1 MHILKK
7 SLLALALIASAAAAQ
22 AQAWPT
28 KPIRF
33 VVPFPAAGPVD
44 LVARSLSQAIA
55 PALGT
60 QVIVDNRAGAFG
72 TIGSDA
78 VAKSPPDGYTALVM
92 VSGGHSLTPAI
103 MNLKYAPLKDLPVLV
118 GVARSEHV
126 LVTGAKNKGMSMQ
139 DFIAFAKANPG
150 KVNVGGIGTGSTNHL
165 AGELFKRSAGF
176 TGLHVP
182 YNGAAPLALAVVS
195 GEVDLAVLD
204 MGGVL
209 PHIAAGNLVPL
220 AVASVKRSEF
230 LPQVPT
236 TAEVGFPAL
245 ISENVYGIFLPAGV
259 ASEVQTKLGSTIV
272 AAVGSPAVQE
282 QLRKSGLVPQVIP
295 RAELDAMIKTQ
306 QDKLVPLAQELK
318 IRLD

>member
-1 MHILKK
+1 MSILKK
-7 SLLALALIASAAAAQ
+7 SLLAFALIASAAAAQ
-22 AQAWPT
+22 AQAWPN

-44 LVARSLSQAIA
+44 LVGRSIGQAIG
-55 PALGT
+55 PGLGT
-60 QVIVDNRAGAFG
+60 QVIVDNRVGAFG

-103 MNLKYAPLKDLPVLV
+103 MNLKYDPLKDLPVLL

-126 LVTGAKNKGMSMQ
+126 LVTGAKNKGMSLQ
-139 DFIAFAKANPG
+139 DFIKSAKASPG

-165 AGELFKRSAGF
+165 AGEMFQRQAGF

-182 YNGAAPLALAVVS
+182 YNGASPLALAVMS
-195 GEVDLAVLD
+195 GEVDLAVID

-220 AVASVKRSEF
+220 AVASTKRSEF
-230 LPQVPT
+230 LPNAPT
-236 TAEVGFPAL
+236 TAEAGFPNL

-259 ASEVQTKLGSTIV
+259 PKEVQAKLSGAIV
-272 AAVGSPAVQE
+272 AAVGTPAVQE
-282 QLRKSGLVPQVIP
+282 QLRKAGLVPQVIP
-295 RAELDAMIKTQ
+295 RADLEAMIKSQ
-306 QDKLVPLAQELK
+306 HDKLVPLAQELK

>member
-1 MHILKK
+1 MSILKK
-7 SLLALALIASAAAAQ
+7 SLLAFALVASAAAAN
-22 AQAWPT
+22 AQAWPN

-44 LVARSLSQAIA
+44 LVGRSIGQAIA
-55 PALGT
+55 TTLGT

-72 TIGSDA
+72 TIGSEA
-78 VAKSPPDGYTALVM
+78 VARSAPDGYTALVM

-103 MNLKYAPLKDLPVLV
+103 MNLKYDPLKDLPVLV

-126 LVTGAKNKGMSMQ
+126 LVTGARNKGMSMQ
-139 DFIAFAKANPG
+139 DFIKFAKANPG

-165 AGELFKRSAGF
+165 AGEMFKRSAGF

-182 YNGAAPLALAVVS
+182 YNGASPLALAVIS

-209 PHIAAGNLVPL
+209 PHIAAGNLIPL
-220 AVASVKRSEF
+220 AVASAKRSEF
-230 LPQVPT
+230 LPHVPT
-236 TAEVGFPAL
+236 TAEVGFPSV

-259 ASEVQTKLGSTIV
+259 AKDVQTKLSSAIV
-272 AAVGSPAVQE
+272 DAVGTPAVQE
-282 QLRKSGLVPQVIP
+282 QLRKSGLVPQGIP
-295 RAELDAMIKTQ
+295 RADLDAMIKSQ
-306 QDKLVPLAQELK
+306 HDKLVPLAQELK

>member
-1 MHILKK
+1 MSILKK
-7 SLLALALIASAAAAQ
+7 SLLAFAFAASAAAAQ
-22 AQAWPT
+22 AQAWPN

-44 LVARSLSQAIA
+44 LVGRSIGQAIA
-55 PALGT
+55 PGLET

-92 VSGGHSLTPAI
+92 VSGGHSLTPSI
-103 MNLKYAPLKDLPVLV
+103 MNLKYDPLKDLPVLV

-126 LVTGAKNKGMSMQ
+126 LVTGTKNKGMSMQ
-139 DFIAFAKANPG
+139 DFIKFAKANPG
-150 KVNVGGIGTGSTNHL
+150 KVNVGAIGTGSTNHL
-165 AGELFKRSAGF
+165 AGEMFKRAAGF

-182 YNGAAPLALAVVS
+182 YNGASPLALAVMS

-220 AVASVKRSEF
+220 AVASTRRSEF
-230 LPQVPT
+230 LPNVPT
-236 TAEVGFPAL
+236 TAEAGFPNVL
-245 ISENVYGIFLPAGV
+245 SENVYGFFLPAGV
-259 ASEVQTKLGSTIV
+259 PKEVQTKLGGAIV
-272 AAVGSPAVQE
+272 AAVGTPAVQE
-282 QLRKSGLVPQVIP
+282 QFRKAGLLPQVIP
-295 RAELDAMIKTQ
+295 RADLEALIKSQ
-306 QDKLVPLAQELK
+306 HDRLVPLAQELK